1 MEKVN
6 TMKNTMIKL
15 LVSAAVITSCLYA
28 GGDIAPVV
36 EPVTEPVTEPDT
48 DSGSAMGI
56 VSMLVFMFLT
66 TTIGSFFIKI
76 EQEK

>member
-1 MEKVN
+1 MQKEN
-6 TMKNTMIKL
+6 TMNKTMIKL

-36 EPVTEPVTEPDT
+36 EPVTEPDT

-66 TTIGSFFIKI
+66 TTIGSFFIKT

>member
-1 MEKVN
+1 
-6 TMKNTMIKL
+6 MKNTMIKL

-36 EPVTEPVTEPDT
+36 EPVTEPDT

-66 TTIGSFFIKI
+66 TTVGSFFIKT

>member
-1 MEKVN
+1 
-6 TMKNTMIKL
+6 MIKL

-36 EPVTEPVTEPDT
+36 EPVTEPDT

-66 TTIGSFFIKI
+66 TTIGSFFIKT

>member
-1 MEKVN
+1 
-6 TMKNTMIKL
+6 MKK
-15 LVSAAVITSCLYA
+15 ITSSLVTIFALTQLTYA

-36 EPVTEPVTEPDT
+36 EPFTEPDT

-66 TTIGSFFIKI
+66 TSVGSFFMSSPVWRPWALLVL
-76 EQEK
+76 